1 MLSKQNP
8 HPFDSR
14 IVFNDSNHTYA
25 LDGSSTNMMSCTSLK
40 SLFFKKFNADEA
52 VANILKSEKYLSDP
66 DYKYFNK
73 SSDVIK
79 KEWSNANKLGTHL
92 HSDIENY
99 LNGKKVTNESKEY
112 GYFKSFLQDNNDLS
126 PYRTEWQIFSE
137 LLRLSGTIDA
147 VFKDKEGNYILLDWK
162 RSVVSYG
169 DFDNAKFPLDH
180 LKDNTFIQY
189 GIQLN
194 LYRQIVEDYYGIQ
207 IKSMFIIE
215 LHPDNET
222 YKKIET
228 PRMEDEIHNLFSYR
242 AEALKKLGYTTPQL
256 SKYVYTKSHSVDA
269 GVSNQGKRWTTDEDT
284 QLVSLVTSGKSPKEI
299 ATQYGRSEYAIN
311 LRILRHASLQLQKQ
325 SKDDVC
331 NMFNIRLDDL
341 ENYLQ
346 SQIKETK
353 TKDPKST
360 FADVIEKLKYDPSSP
375 SSTSSAEILEEI
387 RPVKRM
393 KKKKTIVLSEKQNLC
408 LKMMKEGEN
417 LFLTG
422 QAGTGKSMVISTF
435 VREYQHHKIIAV
447 TATTGTA
454 AVLLNGT
461 TLFSYLG
468 IGIGTASADLLII
481 QLKKKKLF
489 LKRWMD
495 LDVLIIDEVSMLS
508 PELFDKLELV
518 ARSLRHN
525 TKPFGG
531 IQLILTGDFFQLPNI
546 NQKDMFCFDA
556 ESWNTCIG
564 KNVIHLDINFRQ
576 EEDDVFQKCLNEIRY
591 GILGKDT
598 INILKSRENV
608 ALTNEFG
615 ITPTKIYSLNRNVDE
630 ENEIQLEKLNDG
642 EIEFK
647 QYELSYKA
655 FKKVNMI
662 NEKIKKECNA
672 PLVLQ
677 LCKGAQVMLLYNMD
691 IDSKLVNGSRGV
703 VYGFDSNDSPI
714 VKFLSG
720 SMRVIPMKVWE
731 IEENGDVAI
740 EVTQIPLKLA
750 YATTVHRS
758 QGATIDYAE
767 VDMEGIFEYGQ
778 AYVALSRVKS
788 LDGLSIKEFRPDVIR
803 AHPKVIEFYSKYI

>member
-1 MLSKQNP
+1 MLAKQNP
-8 HPFDSR
+8 HPYDSR
-14 IVFNDSNHTYA
+14 IVFNEKSHTYA
-25 LDGSSTNMMSCTSLK
+25 LDGSSTNMVSCTSFK
-40 SLFFKKFNADEA
+40 GLFFKKFNPEEA
-52 VANILKSEKYLSDP
+52 IANILKGDKYLTDP

-79 KEWSNANKLGTHL
+79 KEWSEANKMGTYL

-99 LNGKKVTNESKEY
+99 LNGLQVTNDSKEY
-112 GYFKSFLQDNNDLS
+112 GYFQSFLQDNKDLA
-126 PYRTEWQIFSE
+126 PYRTEWRIFSE

-162 RSVVSYG
+162 RSLVTYG
-169 DFDNAKFPLDH
+169 DYDNAKFPLEH
-180 LKDNTFIQY
+180 LKDNNFIQY
-189 GIQLN
+189 SIQLN
-194 LYRQIVEDYYGIQ
+194 LYRQIIEDYYGIR
-207 IKSMFIIE
+207 IKAMFLIE
-215 LHPDNET
+215 LHPDNT
-222 YKKIET
+222 SYKKIEA
-228 PRMEDEIHNLFSYR
+228 PRMDDEIHNLFTYR
-242 AEALKKLGYTTPQL
+242 AEALKKLGYTTVEL
-256 SKYVYTKSHSVDA
+256 NKYVYTKSPTSSLP
-269 GVSNQGKRWTTDEDT
+269 VSNKGKRWTTEEDN
-284 QLVSLVTSGKSPKEI
+284 QLISLATSGKSPKEI
-299 ATQYGRSEYAIN
+299 AMKHGRSEHAIN
-311 LRILRHASLQLQKQ
+311 LRILRHASSLLQKQ
-325 SKDDVC
+325 SKDDIC
-331 NMFNIRLDDL
+331 QKFNIRLDDL
-341 ENYLQ
+341 ENYTQ
-346 SQIKETK
+346 SQMKEAK

-387 RPVKRM
+387 RPLKRM
-393 KKKKTIVLSEKQNLC
+393 KKKTIVLSEKQNLC

-435 VREYQHHKIIAV
+435 VRLYQHHKIIAV

-468 IGIGTASADLLII
+468 IGLGTASADLLII
-481 QLKKKKLF
+481 QLKKKKMF

-518 ARSLRHN
+518 ARSLRHS

-556 ESWNTCIG
+556 ESWKTCIG
-564 KNVIHLDINFRQ
+564 ENVIHLDINFRQ
-576 EEDDVFQKCLNEIRY
+576 EEDDVYQKCLNEVRY
-591 GILGKDT
+591 GMLGNDT
-598 INILKSRENV
+598 MKILKARENV
-608 ALTNEFG
+608 VLTNEFG
-615 ITPTKIYSLNRNVDE
+615 ITPTKIYSLNKNVDE
-630 ENEIQLEKLNDG
+630 ENEVQLDKLNDG

-647 QYELSYKA
+647 QYELTYKA
-655 FKKVNMI
+655 YKKVNMI
-662 NEKIKKECNA
+662 EEKIKKECNA
-672 PLVLQ
+672 PAVLQ

-691 IDSKLVNGSRGV
+691 IESKLVNGSRGV
-703 VYGFDSNDSPI
+703 VYSFDSNNFPI

-720 SMRVIPMKVWE
+720 STRVIPEKVWE

-788 LDGLSIKEFRPDVIR
+788 LEGLSIKNFKADVIR
-803 AHPKVIEFYSKYI
+803 AHPRVIDFYSKYI

>member
-1 MLSKQNP
+1 MLAKQNP
-8 HPFDSR
+8 HPYDNR
-14 IVFNDSNHTYA
+14 IVFNERNHTYA
-25 LDGSSTNMMSCTSLK
+25 LDGSSTNMVSCTSFK
-40 SLFFKKFNADEA
+40 SMFFKKFNAEDA
-52 VANILKSEKYLSDP
+52 IANILKSDKYSSDP

-73 SSDVIK
+73 TSDVIK
-79 KEWSNANKLGTHL
+79 KEWSDANKLGTHL

-99 LNGKKVTNESKEY
+99 LNGLKVANDSKEFA
-112 GYFKSFLQDNNDLS
+112 YFQSFLKDNADLS
-126 PYRTEWQIFSE
+126 PYRTEWRIFSE

-147 VFKDKEGNYILLDWK
+147 VFRDKDGNYILLDWK
-162 RSVVSYG
+162 RSIVTYG
-169 DFDNAKFPLDH
+169 EFENASFPLEH
-180 LKDNTFIQY
+180 LKDNNFIQY
-189 GIQLN
+189 SIQLN
-194 LYRQIVEDYYGIQ
+194 LYRQILEDYYNIR
-207 IKSMFIIE
+207 IKAMFLIE
-215 LHPDNET
+215 LHPDNDS

-228 PRMEDEIHNLFSYR
+228 PRMENEIYNLFTYR
-242 AEALKKLGYTTPQL
+242 AEGLKKLGYTTPEL
-256 SKYVYTKSHSVDA
+256 SKYVYTKSPTVA
-269 GVSNQGKRWTTDEDT
+269 VSNKGKRWTDDEDNK
-284 QLVSLVTSGKSPKEI
+284 LILLATSGKSPKSI
-299 ATQYGRSEYAIN
+299 ALQHGRSEHAIH
-311 LRILRHASLQLQKQ
+311 LRILRHASLLLNHQ
-325 SKDDVC
+325 SKEDVC
-331 NMFNIRLDDL
+331 QRFNIRIDDL
-341 ENYLQ
+341 ENYVQ

-353 TKDPKST
+353 KKDPKST
-360 FADVIEKLKYDPSSP
+360 FEDVIEKLKYDPSSP

-387 RPVKRM
+387 RPLKRM
-393 KKKKTIVLSEKQNLC
+393 KKKTIVLSEKQNLC
-408 LKMMKEGEN
+408 LKMMKEGQN

-435 VREYQHHKIIAV
+435 VRLYQHQKIIAV

-468 IGIGTASADLLII
+468 IGLGTASADLLII
-481 QLKKKKLF
+481 QLKKKKMF

-508 PELFDKLELV
+508 PALFDKLELV

-525 TKPFGG
+525 AKPFGG

-556 ESWNTCIG
+556 ESWEGCIG

-576 EEDDVFQKCLNEIRY
+576 EEDDVYQKCLNEVRY

-598 INILKSRENV
+598 LKILKSRENV
-608 ALTNEFG
+608 ILTNEFG
-615 ITPTKIYSLNRNVDE
+615 ITPTKIYSLNINVDE
-630 ENEIQLEKLNDG
+630 ENEVQLDKLNDG

-647 QYELSYKA
+647 QYDLTYKA

-662 NEKIKKECNA
+662 DEKIKKECNA

-691 IDSKLVNGSRGV
+691 IESKLVNGSRGV
-703 VYGFDSNDSPI
+703 VHGFDSNDSPI
-714 VKFLSG
+714 IKFLSG
-720 SMRVIPMKVWE
+720 AMRTIPMKVWE
-731 IEENGDVAI
+731 IEENGDVVI

-788 LDGLSIKEFRPDVIR
+788 LEGLSIKTFKPDVIR
-803 AHPKVIEFYSKYI
+803 AHPRVIEFYNQYI